1 MGRRQRSSR
10 DEEEDDNL
18 EKEWEKKR
26 QRTIVDEDIDTNG
39 QQDKCA
45 KQEEDAKVIKSSSSK
60 EESPD
65 DKIERMKLK
74 KSRQKERRKEKKAN
88 AAAAVESRKNATRK
102 VHKEKIENKKKENK
116 LQQWTT
122 LRKGVQRLDVV
133 VGKGP
138 FVQDRKKCRV
148 SYVLRAKKHISGK
161 ILDSSTNFGFRPGKG
176 EVIQGWD
183 IGIEGMRVGGI
194 RRLNV
199 PKEAG
204 YGDKDIGA
212 GRGADLFFQLELIH
226 VAP

>member
-26 QRTIVDEDIDTNG
+26 QRTIIDEDIDTNG

-88 AAAAVESRKNATRK
+88 TAAAVESRKNATRK
-102 VHKEKIENKKKENK
+102 VHKEKIGNKKDNK
-116 LQQWTT
+116 VQQWTT

-183 IGIEGMRVGGI
+183 IGIDGMRVGGI

-226 VAP
+226 VSP

>member
-26 QRTIVDEDIDTNG
+26 QRTIIDEDIDTNG

-88 AAAAVESRKNATRK
+88 TAAAVESRKNATRK
-102 VHKEKIENKKKENK
+102 VHKEKIENKKDNK
-116 LQQWTT
+116 VQQWTT

-183 IGIEGMRVGGI
+183 IGIDGMRVGGI

-226 VAP
+226 VSP

>member
-26 QRTIVDEDIDTNG
+26 QRTIIDEDIDTNG

-45 KQEEDAKVIKSSSSK
+45 RQKEDAKVIKSSSSK
-60 EESPD
+60 EESAD

-102 VHKEKIENKKKENK
+102 VHKEKIEKKKDNK
-116 LQQWTT
+116 VQQWTT

-183 IGIEGMRVGGI
+183 IGIDGMRVGGI